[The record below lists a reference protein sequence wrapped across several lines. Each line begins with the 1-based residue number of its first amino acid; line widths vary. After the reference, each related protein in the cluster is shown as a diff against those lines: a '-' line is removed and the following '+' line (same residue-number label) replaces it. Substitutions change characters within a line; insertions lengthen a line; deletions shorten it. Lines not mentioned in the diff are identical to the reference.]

1 MILALILMLLD
12 APRGTP
18 LQGPAL
24 EQRTQEIASGLRCPV
39 CQGLSIADSP
49 SEMAVNMK
57 AEVRSMVAKG
67 YTREQIETYFVRS
80 YGEFVL
86 LEPKF
91 QGVTALV
98 WILPVAA
105 LLLGAFAVWRV
116 LRRWTATPQSK
127 PRVSTDDPDND
138 PVTYTATQPFCGTVS
153 ELGDGL
159 FEYTPNARAV
169 FGFVDHFAVTAD
181 DGHGGVVTK
190 TVALTV

>member
-12 APRGTP
+12 APQGTP

-67 YTREQIETYFVRS
+67 YTREQIEAYFVRS

-86 LEPKF
+86 LEPRF
-91 QGVTALV
+91 EGVNALV

-105 LLLGAFAVWRV
+105 LLLGAFAVWSV
-116 LRRWTATPQSK
+116 LRRWTAVPQPK
-127 PRVSTDDPDND
+127 PRVSADDPDLAR
-138 PVTYTATQPFCGTVS
+138 VR
-153 ELGDGL
+153 EL
-159 FEYTPNARAV
+159 V
-169 FGFVDHFAVTAD
+169 K
-181 DGHGGVVTK
+181 GVPS
-190 TVALTV
+190 

>member
-1 MILALILMLLD
+1 MILALILLLLD
-12 APRGTP
+12 APQSTP

-24 EQRTQEIASGLRCPV
+24 DQRTQEVASGLRCPV

-57 AEVRSMVAKG
+57 AEVRSMLAKG
-67 YTREQIETYFVRS
+67 YTREQIETYFIRS

-91 QGVTALV
+91 EGVNALV

-116 LRRWTATPQSK
+116 LRKLSAAPQPK
-127 PRVSTDDPDND
+127 PRVSADDPDLAR
-138 PVTYTATQPFCGTVS
+138 VRELVKGATS
-153 ELGDGL
+153 
-159 FEYTPNARAV
+159 
-169 FGFVDHFAVTAD
+169 
-181 DGHGGVVTK
+181 
-190 TVALTV
+190 

>member
-12 APRGTP
+12 APRATP

-91 QGVTALV
+91 EGVNALV
-98 WILPVAA
+98 WILPIAA
-105 LLLGAFAVWRV
+105 LILGAFAVWSV
-116 LRRWTATPQSK
+116 LRRLSTAPQPK
-127 PRVSTDDPDND
+127 PRVNADDPDLAR
-138 PVTYTATQPFCGTVS
+138 VR
-153 ELGDGL
+153 EL
-159 FEYTPNARAV
+159 V
-169 FGFVDHFAVTAD
+169 K
-181 DGHGGVVTK
+181 GVPS
-190 TVALTV
+190 

>member
-12 APRGTP
+12 APRGNP

-116 LRRWTATPQSK
+116 LRRWAAVPQSK
-127 PRVSTDDPDND
+127 PRVSADDPDLAR
-138 PVTYTATQPFCGTVS
+138 VR
-153 ELGDGL
+153 EL
-159 FEYTPNARAV
+159 V
-169 FGFVDHFAVTAD
+169 K
-181 DGHGGVVTK
+181 GVPS
-190 TVALTV
+190 

>member
-1 MILALILMLLD
+1 MILALSLMLLD
-12 APRGTP
+12 APQGTP

-91 QGVTALV
+91 QGVNALV

-105 LLLGAFAVWRV
+105 LLLGAFAVW
-116 LRRWTATPQSK
+116 
-127 PRVSTDDPDND
+127 
-138 PVTYTATQPFCGTVS
+138 
-153 ELGDGL
+153 
-159 FEYTPNARAV
+159 
-169 FGFVDHFAVTAD
+169 
-181 DGHGGVVTK
+181 
-190 TVALTV
+190 

>member
-12 APRGTP
+12 APQGTA

-98 WILPVAA
+98 WILPIAA
-105 LLLGAFAVWRV
+105 LLLGAFAVWKV
-116 LRRWTATPQSK
+116 LRKWAAAPQPK
-127 PRVSTDDPDND
+127 PRVSADDPDLAR
-138 PVTYTATQPFCGTVS
+138 VRELVKGATS
-153 ELGDGL
+153 
-159 FEYTPNARAV
+159 
-169 FGFVDHFAVTAD
+169 
-181 DGHGGVVTK
+181 
-190 TVALTV
+190 

>member
-1 MILALILMLLD
+1 MILALILLLLD
-12 APRGTP
+12 APRSTP

-67 YTREQIETYFVRS
+67 YTREQIETYFIRS

-91 QGVTALV
+91 QGVNALV

-116 LRRWTATPQSK
+116 LRKLSAAPQPK
-127 PRVSTDDPDND
+127 PRASADDPDLAR
-138 PVTYTATQPFCGTVS
+138 VRELVKGATS
-153 ELGDGL
+153 
-159 FEYTPNARAV
+159 
-169 FGFVDHFAVTAD
+169 
-181 DGHGGVVTK
+181 
-190 TVALTV
+190 

>member
-1 MILALILMLLD
+1 MMLALILLLLD
-12 APRGTP
+12 APRATP

-24 EQRTQEIASGLRCPV
+24 DQRTQEIALRLRCPV

-57 AEVRSMVAKG
+57 AEVRSMLAKG

-91 QGVTALV
+91 QGVNALV

-105 LLLGAFAVWRV
+105 FLLGAFAVRRV
-116 LRRWTATPQSK
+116 LRKLSAAPQPK
-127 PRVSTDDPDND
+127 PRVSADDPDLAR
-138 PVTYTATQPFCGTVS
+138 VRELVKGATS
-153 ELGDGL
+153 
-159 FEYTPNARAV
+159 
-169 FGFVDHFAVTAD
+169 
-181 DGHGGVVTK
+181 
-190 TVALTV
+190 

>member
-1 MILALILMLLD
+1 MILALILLLLD
-12 APRGTP
+12 APQSTP

-24 EQRTQEIASGLRCPV
+24 DQRTQEIASGLRCPV

-91 QGVTALV
+91 EGVNALV
-98 WILPVAA
+98 WILPIAA
-105 LLLGAFAVWRV
+105 LLLGAFAVWSV
-116 LRRWTATPQSK
+116 LRKLSTAPQPK
-127 PRVSTDDPDND
+127 PRVSADDPDLAR
-138 PVTYTATQPFCGTVS
+138 VR
-153 ELGDGL
+153 EL
-159 FEYTPNARAV
+159 V
-169 FGFVDHFAVTAD
+169 K
-181 DGHGGVVTK
+181 GVPS
-190 TVALTV
+190 

>member
-1 MILALILMLLD
+1 MILALILLLLD
-12 APRGTP
+12 APQGSP

-24 EQRTQEIASGLRCPV
+24 EQRTQEVASGLRCPV

-57 AEVRSMVAKG
+57 AEVRSMLAKG

-91 QGVTALV
+91 QGVNTLV

-105 LLLGAFAVWRV
+105 LLLGGFAVWRV
-116 LRRWTATPQSK
+116 LRNWTAAPQPK
-127 PRVSTDDPDND
+127 PRAS
-138 PVTYTATQPFCGTVS
+138 
-153 ELGDGL
+153 
-159 FEYTPNARAV
+159 
-169 FGFVDHFAVTAD
+169 AD
-181 DGHGGVVTK
+181 DTDLARVRELVKGT
-190 TVALTV
+190 TS

>member
-12 APRGTP
+12 APQATP

-91 QGVTALV
+91 EGVNALV
-98 WILPVAA
+98 WILPIAA
-105 LLLGAFAVWRV
+105 LLLGAFAVWKVFRK
-116 LRRWTATPQSK
+116 LSTAPQPK
-127 PRVSTDDPDND
+127 PRVSADDPDLAR
-138 PVTYTATQPFCGTVS
+138 VR
-153 ELGDGL
+153 EL
-159 FEYTPNARAV
+159 V
-169 FGFVDHFAVTAD
+169 K
-181 DGHGGVVTK
+181 GVPS
-190 TVALTV
+190 

>member
-1 MILALILMLLD
+1 MMLALILMLLD

-24 EQRTQEIASGLRCPV
+24 EQRTQEVASGLRCPV

-57 AEVRSMVAKG
+57 AEVRSMLAKG

-91 QGVTALV
+91 QGVNALV
-98 WILPVAA
+98 WILPIAA
-105 LLLGAFAVWRV
+105 LLLGAFAVRRV
-116 LRRWTATPQSK
+116 LRKLTTAPAPK
-127 PRVSTDDPDND
+127 PRVSADDPDLAR
-138 PVTYTATQPFCGTVS
+138 VR
-153 ELGDGL
+153 ELVKGN
-159 FEYTPNARAV
+159 PS
-169 FGFVDHFAVTAD
+169 
-181 DGHGGVVTK
+181 
-190 TVALTV
+190 